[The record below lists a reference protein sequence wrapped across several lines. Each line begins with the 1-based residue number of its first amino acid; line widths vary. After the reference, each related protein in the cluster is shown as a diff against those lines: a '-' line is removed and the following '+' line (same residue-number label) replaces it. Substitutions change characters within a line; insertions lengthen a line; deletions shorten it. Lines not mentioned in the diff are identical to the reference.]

1 MTRQMPSQVST
12 RTDPPAPLK
21 VLHVFYELRYSGG
34 EVMMRVA
41 SGLWA
46 QKGIECTIAAV
57 ADVVGPY
64 ADTLESAGY
73 RVHRLPPSAPRML
86 TSYSRLLRSLKPHVV
101 HLHVERA
108 NFWLALEALWGLA
121 RAWCRRCIPAFRSLA
136 PCGSSAPIQRRLLR
150 YFGVKYVAVAPS
162 VSLHEWRVFHNRT
175 EIIWNWCDL
184 EMFRET
190 TDSDREAARRLLGLS
205 GDDQVVASV
214 GNCSPVKNHQLIMQ
228 AMAMSPTPSNLV
240 YLHVGDDTGEAGVAE
255 RKLAVSLGLGD
266 RVRFLG
272 TREDVWQVYHAADIF
287 IMPSR
292 YEGLGIAAVGSRR
305 LRYADALDSGARTT

>member
-73 RVHRLPPSAPRML
+73 RVHRLPPSAPRMF

-108 NFWLALEALWGLA
+108 NFWLALEALGFGTRVVQTVHNCFPFTGAL
-121 RAWCRRCIPAFRSLA
+121 RIERT
-136 PCGSSAPIQRRLLR
+136 IQRRLLR
-150 YFGVKYVAVAPS
+150 RFGVNYVAVAPS
-162 VSLHEWRVFHNRT
+162 VSLHEWRAFHNRT

-184 EMFRET
+184 EMFKET
-190 TDSDREAARRLLGLS
+190 TDTDREAARRLLGLQWRRPS
-205 GDDQVVASV
+205 SRERWQLLT
-214 GNCSPVKNHQLIMQ
+214 CQESPVDH
-228 AMAMSPTPSNLV
+228 AGDG
-240 YLHVGDDTGEAGVAE
+240 HVVDTIEPRLPPRWRRHWRGG
-255 RKLAVSLGLGD
+255 R
-266 RVRFLG
+266 RRTQ
-272 TREDVWQVYHAADIF
+272 TR
-287 IMPSR
+287 S
-292 YEGLGIAAVGSRR
+292 
-305 LRYADALDSGARTT
+305 

>member
-34 EVMMRVA
+34 EVMIRVA

-86 TSYSRLLRSLKPHVV
+86 TSFSRLLRSLKPHVV

-108 NFWLALEALWGLA
+108 NFWLALEALVFGTRVVQTVHNCLSVHWRLA
-121 RAWCRRCIPAFRSLA
+121 DRAHDSASPAETLRRQICRCRPKCEPPRVA
-136 PCGSSAPIQRRLLR
+136 RLPQP
-150 YFGVKYVAVAPS
+150 YGD
-162 VSLHEWRVFHNRT
+162 
-175 EIIWNWCDL
+175 DL
-184 EMFRET
+184 ELVR
-190 TDSDREAARRLLGLS
+190 SRNVQR
-205 GDDQVVASV
+205 DD
-214 GNCSPVKNHQLIMQ
+214 
-228 AMAMSPTPSNLV
+228 
-240 YLHVGDDTGEAGVAE
+240 
-255 RKLAVSLGLGD
+255 
-266 RVRFLG
+266 
-272 TREDVWQVYHAADIF
+272 
-287 IMPSR
+287 
-292 YEGLGIAAVGSRR
+292 
-305 LRYADALDSGARTT
+305 